1 MASKQVID
9 IRPGKSMSRGQS
21 NEHLRVCANGAYLQ
35 KLSNNFDPTR
45 EKLNFEIGRG
55 GVLTEVD
62 KTRSIPQRIAAN
74 LSARGIKDPNK
85 GKENP
90 YHNTIANV
98 ILGGSRSRMHELAY
112 GTQHVNLD
120 HGSVNSHITR
130 CPEIEQWAQDM
141 YKFMSRKYGEEN
153 IAAFIVHL
161 DETNPHIHCTLL
173 PIVHWRDRERF
184 SYRELFEGTK
194 VEASQKKKALHD
206 ELAEVNKKWGLERG
220 DPIALTGA
228 QHKSYNQYLREENKK
243 LESQNSS
250 LQTSIVEGKDD
261 LRSIN
266 KSRKK
271 AQKRLKGLTTM
282 YENLL
287 QKKEALEQQMKVLEQ
302 QLEKGTIDLKTY
314 QNKKDILQKECDEVL
329 KKISTREEQIAEAER
344 TLDQY
349 LLKRVNTE
357 EEVEKLE
364 RKLAVVKEDLTHSD
378 YYERWKALDQTLAH
392 FNPQLSECLET
403 LKECDKSGR
412 SLSEEER
419 KAIIQIMSQNELP
432 SAKLRAATALMNYAG
447 IVSNSIKSEV
457 YGIFADEGCADARRN
472 MFTLIDDMGELNT
485 AANRIAFCLCTG
497 CMEGVAAISQ
507 TCGGGGQSD
516 TSLPRRQD
524 DERFFDWWER
534 CKAHARKMLR
544 PSTPKQSQ
552 GQNQSRGFSR

>member
-120 HGSVNSHITR
+120 HGSDNSHITR

-153 IAAFIVHL
+153 IAAFVVHL

-228 QHKSYNQYLREENKK
+228 QHKSYNQYLQEQIQQKEQVSDELDTTISDQRSESRHLNK
-243 LESQNSS
+243 N
-250 LQTSIVEGKDD
+250 I
-261 LRSIN
+261 
-266 KSRKK
+266 KK
-271 AQKRLKGLTTM
+271 AQKRLKGLSTM

-302 QLEKGTIDLKTY
+302 QLEKGAIDLKTY
-314 QNKKDILQKECDEVL
+314 QDRKESLQKECDEVIDKL
-329 KKISTREEQIAEAER
+329 TARRQQIAEAKES
-344 TLDQY
+344 LDQY
-349 LLKRVNTE
+349 LLKQINTE

-364 RKLAVVKEDLTHSD
+364 RRMQS
-378 YYERWKALDQTLAH
+378 
-392 FNPQLSECLET
+392 N
-403 LKECDKSGR
+403 
-412 SLSEEER
+412 
-419 KAIIQIMSQNELP
+419 LP
-432 SAKLRAATALMNYAG
+432 SAVQRIIQEQSAKMLSQASADFREKFNDFLHFRNNLSYAQQQQFDELFQDNPVMENL
-447 IVSNSIKSEV
+447 I
-457 YGIFADEGCADARRN
+457 ADTSKE
-472 MFTLIDDMGELNT
+472 I
-485 AANRIAFCLCTG
+485 
-497 CMEGVAAISQ
+497 MEVAAHLFLGQVEAAGQIALSH
-507 TCGGGGQSD
+507 GGGGGGGGS
-516 TSLPRRQD
+516 SSGWGRGKD
-524 DERFFDWWER
+524 DDDDLWWR
-534 CKAHARKMLR
+534 KCMARARKMLR

-552 GQNQSRGFSR
+552 GQGKGGFRR